1 MATIETRQRTH
12 GQNGANGVSGTN
24 GHAEPEPSQPGV
36 LTRVVAAIRYGG
48 SAFLR
53 WPIRVFLLLAV
64 VAAGFL
70 PYKYEVGGK
79 CRVVPAREVALR
91 SQLQDEIAAVLVSD
105 GDAVAAGQPIA
116 TLAAREEHAH
126 LAEAQAD
133 VEYAEANLK
142 LVQTGPR
149 DEEIAKA
156 EKMVAMWKSQVEYW
170 EAEYKRQ
177 QELVK
182 SQAGSLTSMEKAFS
196 SHSSAQAMLIAA
208 TEEESKLRSGHREE
222 TVAAAVAKLNK
233 AKANLKLQE
242 QRMPLTEIRS
252 SIAGTISTP
261 DVQLRVGQAVSPGD
275 MVAVVRDL
283 STLRVE
289 LMADEAAADS
299 VRDGQEVKIR
309 LWGLYG
315 ALLTGKVERIAPMA
329 SDKAQL
335 TIESYRSDREV
346 RQEQIRFQESD
357 NRYVKIVVALDEQD
371 PKLLAGMTG
380 EARVVVGDDYFWNA
394 LLRPIERFFLV
405 EVWSWLP

>member
-1 MATIETRQRTH
+1 MAIIETKPSRSGH
-12 GQNGANGVSGTN
+12 NGLNGAS
-24 GHAEPEPSQPGV
+24 GHAEPEPREPG
-36 LTRVVAAIRYGG
+36 LLSRLAAAIRYGG
-48 SAFLR
+48 SALVR
-53 WPIRVFLLLAV
+53 WPIRVFLLLTV

-79 CRVVPAREVALR
+79 CRVVPLRETALR
-91 SQLQDEIAAVLVSD
+91 SQLQDEIAAVLVAD
-105 GDAVAAGQPIA
+105 GDLVAAGQTIA
-116 TLAAREEHAH
+116 TLSAREEHAH

-142 LVQTGPR
+142 LVQSGPR

-170 EAEYKRQ
+170 GAEYKRQ

-182 SQAGSLTSMEKAFS
+182 SQAGSLTAMEKAFS
-196 SHSSAQAMLIAA
+196 SHSSAEAMLIAA
-208 TEEESKLRSGHREE
+208 TEEEGKLRSGHREE

-261 DVQLRVGQAVSPGD
+261 DVQLRVGQTVSPGD
-275 MVAVVRDL
+275 MIAVVRDL

-289 LMADEAAADS
+289 VLADEAAADA
-299 VRDGQEVKIR
+299 VRNGQEVKVR

-315 ALLTGKVERIAPMA
+315 TLLPGKVERIATMA

-335 TIESYRSDREV
+335 TIDSFRSDREN

-357 NRYVKIVVALDEQD
+357 NRYVKIVVALDQQD
-371 PKLLAGMTG
+371 PKLLSGMTG